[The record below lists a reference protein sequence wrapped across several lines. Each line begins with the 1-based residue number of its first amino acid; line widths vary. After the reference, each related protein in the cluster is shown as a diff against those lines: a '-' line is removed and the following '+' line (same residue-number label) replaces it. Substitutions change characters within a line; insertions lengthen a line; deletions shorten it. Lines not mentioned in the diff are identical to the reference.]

1 MAITASVSL
10 IKNEYV
16 ATLSD
21 GRRIERHD
29 WRDLAEALC
38 CAGVDASGVEYAWH
52 AGQRMITAGQQVA
65 MRSEIRRRAH
75 RYDGHIIAA

>member
-10 IKNEYV
+10 FKNEFV
-16 ATLSD
+16 AQLSD

-29 WRDLAEALC
+29 WREMAEALS
-38 CAGVDASGVEYAWH
+38 CAGVQANGVEYEWH

-65 MRSEIRRRAH
+65 MRSEIRRQAH
-75 RYDGHIIAA
+75 RHDGHSVAA

>member
-10 IKNEYV
+10 VKNEYV
-16 ATLSD
+16 AVLSD

-38 CAGVDASGVEYAWH
+38 CAGVNANGVAYEWH

-75 RYDGHIIAA
+75 HYDGHIIAA